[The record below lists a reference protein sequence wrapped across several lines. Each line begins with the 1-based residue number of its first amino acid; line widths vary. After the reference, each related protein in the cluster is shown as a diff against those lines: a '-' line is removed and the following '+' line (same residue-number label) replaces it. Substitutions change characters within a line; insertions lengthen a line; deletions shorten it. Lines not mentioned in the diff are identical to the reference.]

1 MGFGRAVMV
10 VGHLWGGLVPFRRRA
25 LTETR
30 SHGGQKTYDATPL
43 TVGRGGVALC
53 AMVPGLGSHD
63 IWAVSMHTALPC
75 PRCHRPGGG
84 ASGRPVTM
92 AEAAGDRVRSRTAVE
107 TYISGACVRRRC
119 RMNTKLTL
127 RLDDTL
133 IRQAKQHAHREGK
146 SLSQLVSDYFR
157 AIQTRERKRTLRRG
171 PITAKLHGCIK
182 GADVGEEDYRKY
194 LRSKYR

>member
-1 MGFGRAVMV
+1 
-10 VGHLWGGLVPFRRRA
+10 
-25 LTETR
+25 
-30 SHGGQKTYDATPL
+30 
-43 TVGRGGVALC
+43 
-53 AMVPGLGSHD
+53 
-63 IWAVSMHTALPC
+63 
-75 PRCHRPGGG
+75 
-84 ASGRPVTM
+84 
-92 AEAAGDRVRSRTAVE
+92 
-107 TYISGACVRRRC
+107 
-119 RMNTKLTL
+119 MNTKLTL